1 MQKFKELKK
10 KLLKISQK
18 FNPPYLNATEYSMDM
33 VKESLEFAFSDV
45 WDYYF
50 NINKPYEIRV
60 ENASKQVKNY
70 AEDIYGVLYD
80 PMGRPQRKARVL
92 DKDNPQKFGHVFDY
106 VDNMLQKVHMTRN
119 FAKIVH
125 RLFSQEHGELDPISL
140 DRLDYTK
147 RQRGSFTDEHQQ
159 ETSGSKFKTFIY
171 EIAINIIDQKRN
183 NMESQKVDNSN
194 KTIFDSLKKLQTNN
208 ILQWQVKYSLNKEIM
223 VSEDKFIPRD
233 EYFQKILDDITKLL
247 EDPRIMKSFGNEV
260 SPQLFKYIHETVGWL
275 YSTICEIFFSLGYY
289 QSSIDSTMDGL
300 GTEIGGDK
308 QIKTDKNYIKLY
320 QRFIDEL
327 NSIIYYISSK
337 KIVIKNTYKEES
349 RNKIIGILD
358 NLQKIF
364 EDKIKEAQTNYYNV
378 QLDEST
384 IRTSSVKYANLT
396 LKNFFIQIS
405 KELYNK
411 IEELKIIAANI
422 SIIMES
428 YGITN
433 NPLPFMINELKIQ
446 IDNIIEQG

>member
-1 MQKFKELKK
+1 MKKFKELKK

-50 NINKPYEIRV
+50 NTDKPYEIKV
-60 ENASKQVKNY
+60 ENASRQVRNY
-70 AEDIYGVLYD
+70 AEKIYGVLYD
-80 PMGRPQRKARVL
+80 PMGRPQRKARRL
-92 DKDNPQKFGHVFDY
+92 DKDKPQKFGWVFTY
-106 VDNMLQKVHMTRN
+106 VDKDLQQFNITKK
-119 FAKIVH
+119 FAMIVH
-125 RLFSQEHGELDPISL
+125 RLFAQEHGELDPISQ
-140 DRLDYTK
+140 DRLDYTQ
-147 RQRGSFTDEHQQ
+147 RQRGAFTDQQ
-159 ETSGSKFKTFIY
+159 QEETSGNKFKSFIY
-171 EIAINIIDQKRN
+171 EIAISIIDQKRN
-183 NMESQKVDNSN
+183 NMEYQKVDNSN

-233 EYFQKILDDITKLL
+233 EYFQKILDDITKL
-247 EDPRIMKSFGNEV
+247 DPRVMKSFGNEV
-260 SPQLFKYIHETVGWL
+260 SPQLFKYIHETTGWL
-275 YSTICEIFFSLGYY
+275 YSTICDIFFSLGYY
-289 QSSIDSTMDGL
+289 QSNIDSVMDGL

-308 QIKTDKNYIKLY
+308 QIKTDKNYIQLY

-327 NSIIYYISSK
+327 NSVVYYISSK

-349 RNKIIGILD
+349 GNKIISILD

-364 EDKIKEAQTNYYNV
+364 EDKIKESRTNYYSV